1 MCLYSCWLHKRHHR
15 TELSDFISGSKVSL
29 NLYILKPYEPMKEEL
44 KLPSDL
50 MMSCVVSF
58 CFLFCLSFLLVIS
71 ASENLFVDFDCLFVV
86 FVPLGNI

>member
-15 TELSDFISGSKVSL
+15 TELPDFISGSKVSL
-29 NLYILKPYEPMKEEL
+29 NLYILKSYEPIKEEL

-58 CFLFCLSFLLVIS
+58 CFLFCVFFLLVIL

>member
-29 NLYILKPYEPMKEEL
+29 NLYILKPYEPMKEKL
-44 KLPSDL
+44 NLPSDL

-58 CFLFCLSFLLVIS
+58 CFSFCLSFLLVIL
-71 ASENLFVDFDCLFVV
+71 ANLFVDFDCLFVV

>member
-1 MCLYSCWLHKRHHR
+1 
-15 TELSDFISGSKVSL
+15 
-29 NLYILKPYEPMKEEL
+29 MKEEL

-58 CFLFCLSFLLVIS
+58 CFSFCLSFLLVIL